1 MNYVLLHAE
10 RPLVGAKLHM
20 GKEGARKAGRAGLD
34 IASGMVPFF
43 GGFLSAIAGAWSE
56 KEQEH
61 ANNMLRQ
68 WIQMLEDELR
78 EKGRTIT
85 EIIARIDMQNEE
97 TLKRVESDEYQA
109 LLKKSFRKWSSIDS
123 ESKRQKIRN
132 ILANA
137 AATRLV
143 SDDVVSLFIEW
154 IEDYSDFHFE
164 VIGQIYQNEGIT
176 RGGIWENLKKP
187 SVPENSADADL
198 YKMLIRDLSMGGVI
212 RQHRAVDY
220 HGNFIK
226 KQSQHVPKGQG
237 SRTMISAFDR
247 AERYELTELGRQF
260 VHYAMNELAPRI
272 AFEDAADEAVAPAE

>member
-1 MNYVLLHAE
+1 MS
-10 RPLVGAKLHM
+10 
-20 GKEGARKAGRAGLD
+20 EGRAGKAGRAGLD

-43 GGFLSAIAGAWSE
+43 GGFLAAIASAWSE

-78 EKGRTIT
+78 EKGRTIA
-85 EIIARIDMQNEE
+85 EIIARVDMQDEE
-97 TLKRVESDEYQA
+97 TLKRVESEEYQA

-132 ILANA
+132 ILSNA
-137 AATRLV
+137 AATRIV

-164 VIGQIYQNEGIT
+164 VIGQVYQNEGVT

-187 SVPENSADADL
+187 YAAENSAEADL
-198 YKMLIRDLSMGGVI
+198 YRMLIRDLSMGGVI

-220 HGNFIK
+220 HGNFVK
-226 KQSQHVPKGQG
+226 KQAPHVPKGQG
-237 SRTMISAFDR
+237 TKTMVSAFDR
-247 AERYELTELGRQF
+247 TERYELTELGRQF
-260 VHYAMNELAPRI
+260 VHYAMNELAARI
-272 AFEDAADEAVAPAE
+272 EFKDATEEAVASAQAEQR